1 MQISRIDFNTYVTIP
16 VWYGCNNDCVICM
29 LSGLKSDLPFIDF
42 ETFHKFV
49 VYTRE
54 RLGCRNL
61 ILSGAEITTFGE
73 LDKYIEFVAS
83 LGWFQKI
90 QIQTNGRRLK
100 NRDYLASL
108 IGCGVNEFF
117 VSIQGLEKSHDAA
130 TRRQGSFR
138 ETMEGLENLAGYP
151 VNVMTNTVL
160 TRANCHDVVP
170 LLAKLSEG
178 PVSETHLWNC
188 FPMES
193 SDTKDLLVSM
203 QDSRK
208 LLRELIPVM
217 ESSGKPLVL
226 KNFPECLFSGK
237 RVFLDNGFPITLIGD
252 TYWNAFDENRFG
264 MCYHRKECRSQI
276 CWGLTQAHV
285 QKYGDEREI
294 LLPIATKRQ
303 LSVISDR

>member
-29 LSGLKSDLPFIDF
+29 LSGLKKDLPFIDF
-42 ETFHKFV
+42 DLFQKFV
-49 VYTRE
+49 LHIKD

-61 ILSGAEITTFGE
+61 ILSGAEITTFDE

-83 LGWFQKI
+83 LGWFWKI
-90 QIQTNGRRLK
+90 QIQTNGRRLSDK
-100 NRDYLASL
+100 NYLGSL

-117 VSIQGLEKSHDAA
+117 VSIQGLEESHDAT

-138 ETMEGLENLAGYP
+138 ETMEGLDNVGKYA

-160 TRANCHDVVP
+160 TTTNCHEVLP
-170 LLAKLSEG
+170 LLSQLSVG
-178 PVSETHLWNC
+178 PVSEIHLWNV

-193 SDTKDLLVSM
+193 EDTKGLLVRM
-203 QDSRK
+203 RDCRE

-217 ESSGKPLVL
+217 KAAGKPLIL
-226 KNFPECLFSGK
+226 KNIPECLFAGEM
-237 RVFLDNGFPITLIGD
+237 VFLDNGFPITLIGD
-252 TYWNAFDENRFG
+252 TYWNAFDGNRFG
-264 MCYHRKECRSQI
+264 MCCYRGECGSQI

-294 LLPIATKRQ
+294 LSPIAKERGGPYP
-303 LSVISDR
+303 

>member
-42 ETFHKFV
+42 ETFQKFV

-100 NRDYLASL
+100 DREYLSSL
-108 IGCGVNEFF
+108 IRCGVNEFF
-117 VSIQGLEKSHDAA
+117 VSVQGLEESHDAT

-138 ETMEGLENLAGYP
+138 ETMGGLDNLAKYP

-160 TRANCHDVVP
+160 TRANYHEVVP
-170 LLAKLSEG
+170 LLSQLSVG
-178 PVSETHLWNC
+178 QVSEIHLWNV

-193 SDTKDLLVSM
+193 SDTKDLLVNM
-203 QDSRK
+203 RDCRD

-217 ESSGKPLVL
+217 EAAGKPLIL
-226 KNFPECLFSGK
+226 KNVPECLFTGEL
-237 RVFLDNGFPITLIGD
+237 VFLDNGFPITLIGE

-264 MCYHRKECRSQI
+264 MCYHREECRSQI

-294 LLPIATKRQ
+294 LSPIA
-303 LSVISDR
+303 DC

>member
-1 MQISRIDFNTYVTIP
+1 MQISRIDFNTYVTVP

-42 ETFHKFV
+42 DLFRNFV
-49 VYTRE
+49 LHIKD

-61 ILSGAEITTFGE
+61 ILSGAEITTFDD
-73 LDKYIEFVAS
+73 LDKYIEFVES
-83 LGWFQKI
+83 LGWFRKI

-100 NRDYLASL
+100 DRDYLGSL
-108 IGCGVNEFF
+108 IRCGVNEFF
-117 VSIQGLEKSHDAA
+117 VSIQGLEESHDAT

-138 ETMEGLENLAGYP
+138 ETMEGLDNLGKYP

-160 TRANCHDVVP
+160 TKTNYHEVVP
-170 LLAKLSEG
+170 LLAKLSVG
-178 PVSETHLWNC
+178 PVSEIHLWNV

-203 QDSRK
+203 RDCRD

-217 ESSGKPLVL
+217 EATGKPLIL
-226 KNFPECLFSGK
+226 KNIPECLFTGEL
-237 RVFLDNGFPITLIGD
+237 VFLDNGFPITLIGD
-252 TYWNAFDENRFG
+252 TYWNAFDQNRFG
-264 MCYHRKECRSQI
+264 MCPYGEECRSQI

-294 LLPIATKRQ
+294 LSPIA
-303 LSVISDR
+303 DR

>member
-29 LSGLKSDLPFIDF
+29 LSGLKSDLPFVDF
-42 ETFHKFV
+42 DLFQKFV
-49 VYTRE
+49 LHIKE

-83 LGWFQKI
+83 LDWFQKI
-90 QIQTNGRRLK
+90 QIQTNGRRLRDK
-100 NRDYLASL
+100 DYLGSL

-117 VSIQGLEKSHDAA
+117 VSIQGLEESHDTT

-138 ETMEGLENLAGYP
+138 ETMEGLENLGRYP

-160 TRANCHDVVP
+160 TRANCHEVAP
-170 LLAKLSEG
+170 LLAKLSAG
-178 PVSETHLWNC
+178 SVSEVHLWNC

-193 SDTKDLLVSM
+193 SDSKNLLVSM
-203 QDSRK
+203 QECRA

-217 ESSGKPLVL
+217 EAAGKPLIL
-226 KNFPECLFSGK
+226 KNIPECLFFGK
-237 RVFLDNGFPITLIGD
+237 TVFLDNGFPITLIGE

-264 MCYHRKECRSQI
+264 MCYHRKECGSKV

-294 LLPIATKRQ
+294 LSPIA
-303 LSVISDR
+303 DR